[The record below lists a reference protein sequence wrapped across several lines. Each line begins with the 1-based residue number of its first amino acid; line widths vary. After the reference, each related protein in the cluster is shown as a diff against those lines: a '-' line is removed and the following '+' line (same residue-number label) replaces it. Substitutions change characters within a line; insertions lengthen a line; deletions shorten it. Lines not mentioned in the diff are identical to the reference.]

1 MKFQRIDKYVPIL
14 GWLPGYSREWLRFDL
29 VAGITAAAVVI
40 PKAMAYATIAGLP
53 VETGLYTALI
63 PMVVYAVL
71 GTSRPLSFSATSTIA
86 ILVAGEVAMLAE
98 GGITAAPIAVASTIA
113 FLVGIFLLLAGIF
126 RLGFIANFI
135 SDPVLTGFKAG
146 LGLVIIV
153 DQLPKLLGIHFDKGR
168 FILNVLSIFR
178 HLPDT
183 KVATLLLALATLAL
197 MFGLERFR
205 PHSPAPLFA
214 VLLGIVSSW
223 LLLPAGAGVE
233 LVGRIPAGL
242 PAPVLPDLSLV
253 GVLWPGALGIAL
265 MAYTES
271 IAAGRAFARHG
282 DRRPDPNRELTA
294 IGAANLAGGFFQAF
308 PAGGGTS
315 QTAVNDKAGA
325 RTQLAELVTA
335 GIVLATLL
343 FLYPVISIMPQAT
356 LAAVVIATTVE
367 LVSPA
372 EFRVI
377 LRVRSTEFWWSVTA
391 FVGVVAFGTL
401 RGILVAVA
409 VSVLTLFYQ
418 ANRPPVYAVGRKR
431 GTNIFRPLLG
441 EHPDDETFP
450 GLLIV
455 RTEGRITF
463 ASAPQVGERMWEMI
477 REAGPRVVILECSA
491 IPDLEYTALRALTGF
506 EERLAESGF
515 TLWLV
520 ALNPEALK
528 VVERSPLGRTLGHE
542 RMFFNLP
549 EAVDAYLM
557 SSGVKTNAV
566 E

>member
-1 MKFQRIDKYVPIL
+1 MKIHGLDKFLPIL
-14 GWLPGYSREWLRFDL
+14 GWLPNYQRDWFRFDL

-63 PMVVYAVL
+63 PMVIYAIL
-71 GTSRPLSFSATSTIA
+71 GSSRMLSFSATSTIA
-86 ILVAGEVAMLAE
+86 ILVAGELLMLAE
-98 GGITAAPIAVASTIA
+98 DGITATPIAVASTLA
-113 FLVGIFLLLAGIF
+113 FLVGVFLLLAGIF

-146 LGLVIIV
+146 LGMVIIV
-153 DQLPKLLGIHFDKGR
+153 DQAPKLLGIHFDKGR
-168 FILNVLSIFR
+168 FLENILSIFR
-178 HLPDT
+178 HMPET
-183 KVATLLLALATLAL
+183 NVATLVLALATLAL

-223 LLLPAGAGVE
+223 LLLPASAGVE

-242 PAPVLPDLSLV
+242 PAPVLPDLSLI
-253 GVLWPGALGIAL
+253 GKLWPGAMGIAL
-265 MAYTES
+265 MTYTES

-294 IGAANLAGGFFQAF
+294 IGAANLAGSFFQAF

-325 RTQLAELVTA
+325 RSQLAELVTA

-343 FLYPVISIMPQAT
+343 FLYPVIGIMPQAT

-431 GTNIFRPLLG
+431 GSSVFRPQLG
-441 EHPDDETFP
+441 QHPDDETIP
-450 GLLIV
+450 GLLII
-455 RTEGRITF
+455 RTEGRMTF
-463 ASAPQVGERMWEMI
+463 ASAPQVGERMWELI

-506 EERLAESGF
+506 EERLAESGI

-528 VVERSPLGRTLGHE
+528 VVERSPLGRKLGHG
-542 RMFFNLP
+542 RMFFDLP
-549 EAVDAYLM
+549 HAVDAYL
-557 SSGVKTNAV
+557 SGKGGKTSAG